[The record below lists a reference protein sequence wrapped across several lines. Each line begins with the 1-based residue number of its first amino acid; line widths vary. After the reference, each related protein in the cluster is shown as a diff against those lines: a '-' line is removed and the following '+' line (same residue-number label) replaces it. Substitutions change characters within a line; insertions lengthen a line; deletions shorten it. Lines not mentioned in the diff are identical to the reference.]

1 MGNNLGYDK
10 DTSKQ
15 LSTGT
20 QGVIG
25 NANLIFEK
33 KMIKV
38 KRDAGW
44 TDKTKGL
51 TLPKSSA
58 LPSVFCWALGK
69 EAFDEFFQGTLQ
81 SARFQ

>member
-33 KMIKV
+33 KLIKV
-38 KRDAGW
+38 KRDAG
-44 TDKTKGL
+44 
-51 TLPKSSA
+51 
-58 LPSVFCWALGK
+58 
-69 EAFDEFFQGTLQ
+69 
-81 SARFQ
+81 

>member
-1 MGNNLGYDK
+1 MWTYCDHSRKHGNHTKHYNHMGNNLGYDK

-38 KRDAGW
+38 KRDAG
-44 TDKTKGL
+44 
-51 TLPKSSA
+51 
-58 LPSVFCWALGK
+58 
-69 EAFDEFFQGTLQ
+69 
-81 SARFQ
+81 

>member
-51 TLPKSSA
+51 TLPKIRRFAECFLLGTRQKSIWR
-58 LPSVFCWALGK
+58 VF
-69 EAFDEFFQGTLQ
+69 
-81 SARFQ
+81 